1 METKPEKNLPEAKPI
16 TAQKLLE
23 LCRQS
28 KRILA
33 LAGQPID
40 GDSLASAV
48 ALQAGLATLSL
59 KVDVACGDTVPESL
73 HYLIEPATSVLFAPD
88 FLSYDL
94 IIILDCGE
102 LRQTGFTEQLLKIL
116 QNKNLAIVV
125 NIDHHIQ
132 EPVYGHFSLLEREAS
147 ATGLIVYELLRD
159 WNVPLDARMATA
171 LLTTLYND
179 TGSFQHSNTNAATL
193 RMAADCVRQG
203 ADAAF
208 VAGKL
213 FRNKSIRTL
222 KLWGRALQRLEYRP
236 ENDMVVSVITQRDLD
251 ELNVAPEEAKGIV
264 SILSQ
269 VPECRFALLLTE
281 EEGAVVK
288 GSLRSDEG
296 KDTDVA
302 RIAKLLGGGGHR
314 LASGFRMPGR
324 IVQDQGRYKVVP
336 LKVSVSPKDAAE
348 VAIR

>member
-1 METKPEKNLPEAKPI
+1 MDTKPEQNLPPAKPI
-16 TAQKLLE
+16 LSAKLLE
-23 LCRQS
+23 LCRDS

-33 LAGQPID
+33 LAGKPID
-40 GDSLASAV
+40 GDSLASAS
-48 ALQAGLATLSL
+48 ALRRGLQSL
-59 KVDVACGDTVPESL
+59 GLHVDLACGDAVPESL
-73 HYLIEPATSVLFAPD
+73 KFLPDADQVLFAPD

-102 LRQTGFTEQLLKIL
+102 LRQTGFVDQLLKIL
-116 QNKNLAIVV
+116 QTSNLATIV
-125 NIDHHIQ
+125 NIDHHMQ
-132 EPVYGHFSLLEREAS
+132 EPVYGHFSMLDRDAS
-147 ATGLIVYELLRD
+147 ATGLIVYDLLNS
-159 WNVPLDARMATA
+159 WNVPIDEPIATA

-179 TGSFQHSNTNAATL
+179 TGSFQHSNTNAQTL
-193 RMAADCVRQG
+193 RMAAECVRRG

-213 FRNKSIRTL
+213 YRNKSIRTL

-236 ENDMVVSVITQRDLD
+236 ENDMVVSVITQKDMR

-281 EEGAVVK
+281 EEGNVVK

-296 KDTDVA
+296 KETDVA

-314 LASGFRMPGR
+314 LASGFKLNGR
-324 IVQDQGRYKVVP
+324 IVQENGRYKVTAV
-336 LKVSVSPKDAAE
+336 
-348 VAIR
+348 